1 MFSFTHNRL
10 RWVIVG
16 AVTLIV
22 IAVLLVKFD
31 VFIDRYTA
39 SCIGEK
45 SRTVGVIDSDEPLT
59 QSFVPEKRHLSFVEV
74 RIATYSEREEAG
86 QMVFF
91 LTDPKGAILDRQTV
105 SFAQVRDNAY
115 LRFDT
120 DVFLDQDLE
129 YTVHLQAFGVQSQ
142 RSPMVW
148 VSEASE
154 GAQTSIY
161 IPDTYEGSDFQINA
175 QYGYEQTNYPAFFIS
190 MLIIL
195 LAGLAAVTNV
205 QFSEKQRKYVSV
217 TALFMMPLLSF
228 FFVEILNDN
237 SLFSKSVQAFFVNYI
252 FYLLIYVLSFAVIN
266 RLRVSIIVSN
276 LLIYTVAVI
285 NYYKILF
292 RGEPV
297 QIWDIVTVRTAI
309 NVSGQYPLLLSSSLV
324 LTFLGLVLI
333 GVLVAKLDYSVR
345 SPRKR
350 LIGGLVTFSLMIGLV
365 FSLFAT
371 DRYQITRLSFMQKI
385 GITNNVW
392 NQPANYSK
400 NGLLL
405 ALTMNAQDL
414 VAQEPD
420 GYTPIKVK
428 TIKYT
433 TEKRAA
439 ELFEKAMIAPIAK
452 NAADAAMPGNDPEK
466 AVRPNII
473 VIMNESYADLSD
485 IAPFETNVSTNEF
498 ISTLH
503 QDTIRGALYVSTYGG
518 GTANSEFEFLTGNSM
533 AFLPGGSVPYLQYVD
548 EKTGS
553 LAWTLKEN
561 GYSTVAVHPYLES
574 GWSRPTAYERLGF
587 DLFVAIDDFE
597 DPEYIREYISDRS
610 SFDMVTELFEQKG
623 SEPIFVFNVTMQNHG
638 GYGKKYENFDE
649 DVQLSEYPE
658 RFPETEQYLS
668 LLRRTDRA
676 VEDLI
681 EYFSNCEEPTII
693 CFFGDHLPSM
703 KNGFFETILDSP
715 MTEFSSEQMQ
725 RLYRTEYFIWANYDI
740 VEAQGRDLSTN
751 YLSTVLLETAGIELP
766 CYNYYIRSLYEE
778 YPVITTMGVLDSLG
792 RRYDCV
798 SALPDEDGMLKGYS
812 YLIYNDLFGEEER
825 NASVFDEPLRIESS
839 DAENE

>member
-10 RWVIVG
+10 RWVVVG
-16 AVTLIV
+16 AITMIV
-22 IAVLLVKFD
+22 IAILTVKFD
-31 VFIDRYTA
+31 IFIDRYTE
-39 SCIGEK
+39 SCIGEQ
-45 SRTVGVIDSDEPLT
+45 SGTVGVIDSDEPLR
-59 QSFVPEKRHLSFVEV
+59 QSFIPEKRHLSFVEV
-74 RIATYSEREEAG
+74 RIATYSEHEEAG
-86 QMVFF
+86 QVVFS
-91 LTDPKGAILDRQTV
+91 LTDPEGALLDRQTV
-105 SFAQVRDNAY
+105 SFDQVRDNAY
-115 LRFDT
+115 LRFNIDLS
-120 DVFLDQDLE
+120 LDRNSE
-129 YTVHLQAFGVQSQ
+129 YTLHLQSIGVQAQ

-148 VSEASE
+148 VSEASG
-154 GAQTSIY
+154 GAQTSVS
-161 IPDTYEGSDFQINA
+161 IPNTYEGSDLQINA
-175 QYGYEQTNYPAFFIS
+175 QYGYEQTNFPAFIMS
-190 MLIIL
+190 VLIIL
-195 LAGLAAVTNV
+195 LSGAAAVTDV
-205 QFSEKQRKYVSV
+205 RFSEKQRKHVSV
-217 TALFMMPLLSF
+217 TVLFTMPLVSF

-237 SLFSKSVQAFFVNYI
+237 SLFSKSVQALLVNYV
-252 FYLLIYVLSFAVIN
+252 FYLMIYILSFAVIN

-324 LTFLGLVLI
+324 LTFLGLLLI
-333 GVLVAKLDYSVR
+333 GVLVAKLDYSIQ

-350 LIGGLVTFSLMIGLV
+350 IIGGLVTFSLMIGLV

-420 GYTPIKVK
+420 GYSSIRVK
-428 TIKYT
+428 TIRYR

-439 ELFEKAMIAPIAK
+439 ELSEKDMIVPTVK
-452 NAADAAMPGNDPEK
+452 NTADAVRPGNDPEK

-498 ISTLH
+498 ISSLH
-503 QDTIRGALYVSTYGG
+503 RDTIRGDLYVSTYGG

-553 LAWTLKEN
+553 LAWILKEN

-587 DLFVAIDDFE
+587 DRFVAIDDFH
-597 DPEYIREYISDRS
+597 DPEYIREYISDKS
-610 SFDMVTELFEQKG
+610 SFDKVTELFEQKG

-638 GYGKKYENFDE
+638 GYGEKYDNFQE
-649 DVQLSEYPE
+649 DVCLSEYPE

-668 LLRRTDRA
+668 LLRETDRA
-676 VEDLI
+676 VEELI
-681 EYFSNCEEPTII
+681 EYFSNCDEPTII

-766 CYNYYIRSLYEE
+766 CYNYYIKSLYEE

-792 RRYDCV
+792 KRYDYV

-812 YLIYNDLFGEEER
+812 YLIYNNLFGEEQR

-839 DAENE
+839 DTADE